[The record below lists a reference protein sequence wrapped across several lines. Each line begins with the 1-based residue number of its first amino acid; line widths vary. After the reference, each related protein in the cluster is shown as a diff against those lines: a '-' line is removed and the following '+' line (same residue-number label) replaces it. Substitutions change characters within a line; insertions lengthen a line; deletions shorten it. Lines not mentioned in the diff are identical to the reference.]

1 MKKFLMLTII
11 VPAVLFATITLI
23 ALIKSDFKISVT
35 GNYIVFILKSIKL
48 FSLQLLDIFENII
61 AAITLI
67 CCLFFRKKVTK
78 LPPKL
83 PPYLQRFKEW
93 NEQQEEKYN
102 LPEEDRVKW

>member
-11 VPAVLFATITLI
+11 VPTVLFATITLI
-23 ALIKSDFKISVT
+23 ALIKSDFEISVT
-35 GNYIVFILKSIKL
+35 GYYIVSI
-48 FSLQLLDIFENII
+48 SLQLLDIFENII
-61 AAITLI
+61 AIIALI
-67 CCLFFRKKVTK
+67 CGLFFRKKVT
-78 LPPKL
+78 KL

>member
-1 MKKFLMLTII
+1 MKKFLMWAII

-23 ALIKSDFKISVT
+23 ALIKSDFKISIT
-35 GNYIVFILKSIKL
+35 GNYIVLILKSIKP

-61 AAITLI
+61 AVISLI
-67 CCLFFRKKVTK
+67 CGLFFRKFFMNM
-78 LPPKL
+78 KL

-93 NEQQEEKYN
+93 NHRQEEKYN

>member
-1 MKKFLMLTII
+1 MKKFLMWTII

-23 ALIKSDFKISVT
+23 ALIKSDFKISIT
-35 GNYIVFILKSIKL
+35 GNYIVLILKSIKP

-61 AAITLI
+61 AVISLI
-67 CCLFFRKKVTK
+67 CGLFFRKFFMNM
-78 LPPKL
+78 KL

-93 NEQQEEKYN
+93 NHRQEEKYN

>member
-35 GNYIVFILKSIKL
+35 GYYIVFILKSIKL

-61 AAITLI
+61 AVIGLI
-67 CCLFFRKKVTK
+67 CGLFFRKYFMR
-78 LPPKL
+78 LPPF
-83 PPYLQRFKEW
+83 LQRFKEW
-93 NEQQEEKYN
+93 NHKQEEKYN
-102 LPEEDRVKW
+102 VPIEYRWKW